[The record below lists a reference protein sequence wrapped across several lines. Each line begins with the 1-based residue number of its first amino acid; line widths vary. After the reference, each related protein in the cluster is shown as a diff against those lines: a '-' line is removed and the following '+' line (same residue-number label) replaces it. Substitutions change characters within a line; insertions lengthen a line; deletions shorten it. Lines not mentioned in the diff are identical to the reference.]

1 MKVYISADIEGVT
14 GTVSW
19 EDTGGS
25 GADYGTYREQ
35 MTAEVAAACEGTLNA
50 GADEVWVKDSHGAGR
65 NLLPA
70 KLPKE
75 VKLIRGRRGHPFMM
89 VEGLD
94 GSFDAL
100 MMVGFHSRAG
110 SDANPLAHTVSGS
123 ASHIRI
129 NDRYASE
136 MLMHTYAAATVSVPL
151 VFLSGDQGLCD
162 DVASLNPN
170 IGTVAVKEG
179 VGELAITIH
188 PELAVERIREGAE
201 AAIEGDPSA
210 CAIELPDHFEVEV
223 RYKEHMT
230 ARRMSFY
237 PGASLKE
244 PFVLRFETDDY
255 FEVLRLLMFVL

>member
-19 EDTGGS
+19 DETGS
-25 GADYGTYREQ
+25 NGADYGMFREQ
-35 MTAEVAAACEGTLNA
+35 MTAEVAAACEGALSA
-50 GADEVWVKDSHGAGR
+50 GAEEIWVKDAHGPGR

-70 KLPKE
+70 KLPRE
-75 VKLIRGRRGHPFMM
+75 VKLIRGWRGHPFMM

-100 MMVGFHSRAG
+100 MLIGFHSRAG
-110 SDANPLAHTVSGS
+110 SDANPLAHTVSGAS
-123 ASHIRI
+123 AHIRI
-129 NDRYASE
+129 NDRCASE
-136 MLMHTYAAATVSVPL
+136 MLMYTYAAATVPVPL

-162 DVASLNPN
+162 DVTSLNAN

-179 VGELAITIH
+179 IGESAINIH
-188 PELAVERIREGAE
+188 PEVAVERIREGAE
-201 AAIEGDPSA
+201 AALQGDLSK
-210 CAIELPDHFEVEV
+210 CALEMPKHFVVEV
-223 RYKEHMT
+223 HYRQHMK

-255 FEVLRLLMFVL
+255 FGVMRLLMFVL

>member
-19 EDTGGS
+19 DETGGN
-25 GADYGTYREQ
+25 GADYGMFREQ
-35 MTAEVAAACEGTLNA
+35 MTAEVSAACEGALSA
-50 GADEVWVKDSHGAGR
+50 GADEVWVKDAHGMSR
-65 NLLPA
+65 NILPA
-70 KLPKE
+70 KLPRE

-94 GSFDAL
+94 ASFDAL

-123 ASHIRI
+123 PAHIKI

-151 VFLSGDQGLCD
+151 VFLSGDRGLCE
-162 DVASLNPN
+162 DVASLNPS

-179 VGELAITIH
+179 LGDSAINIH

-201 AAIEGDPSA
+201 AALRGDPSR
-210 CAIELPDHFEVEV
+210 CAIDLAGHFDVEV
-223 RYKEHMT
+223 QYREHMQ
-230 ARRMSFY
+230 AHRMSFY
-237 PGASLKE
+237 PGASLKA
-244 PFVLRFETDDY
+244 PFVVRFESDDY
-255 FEVLRLLMFVL
+255 FEVLRLFMFVL